1 MSTKQTFRRR
11 CCTNTGSSGN
21 RVLEARMG
29 KKGNREYVQ
38 VLRLLSFL
46 TLAAVTGWVEIFQY
60 ACAGIAEHYNL
71 GLRMSATGLE

>member
-1 MSTKQTFRRR
+1 
-11 CCTNTGSSGN
+11 
-21 RVLEARMG
+21 MG

>member
-1 MSTKQTFRRR
+1 MPHKFNAARRHKFPK
-11 CCTNTGSSGN
+11 N
-21 RVLEARMG
+21 RYRLLEARMG

-60 ACAGIAEHYNL
+60 ACAGVAEHYNL

>member
-1 MSTKQTFRRR
+1 MPHKFNAARRHKFPKKR
-11 CCTNTGSSGN
+11 Y
-21 RVLEARMG
+21 RLLEARMG